1 MAWSRGW
8 KAAFFGIPD
17 RTACTMNPQ
26 CPCIVFR
33 TKAPVE
39 WKVHILPGQ
48 LNSLHSWFWINVF
61 LLYIQ
66 NTVAIVSLI
75 PTFSLITCH
84 GISTDNTGVKHPH
97 LSFFGHCMY
106 MMDKYTYMLCLEC
119 SWWGENDMV
128 LAPGTK
134 PAGHDPPWVLSVAGC
149 EVYIHIYYIW
159 VCIIICYFIIVII
172 Y

>member
-1 MAWSRGW
+1 MAWSRGSE
-8 KAAFFGIPD
+8 AAFVGIPD
-17 RTACTMNPQ
+17 GTACTMNAHYH
-26 CPCIVFR
+26 CLVFR
-33 TKAPVE
+33 TKAPVG
-39 WKVHILPGQ
+39 WKVHTLPGE

-106 MMDKYTYMLCLEC
+106 MMDKYTYKLCQES
-119 SWWGENDMV
+119 SWWGQSDMI
-128 LAPGTK
+128 LSPGTG
-134 PAGHDPPWVLSVAGC
+134 PRCEPPLESRAAVVMRL
-149 EVYIHIYYIW
+149 
-159 VCIIICYFIIVII
+159 VCVIM
-172 Y
+172 